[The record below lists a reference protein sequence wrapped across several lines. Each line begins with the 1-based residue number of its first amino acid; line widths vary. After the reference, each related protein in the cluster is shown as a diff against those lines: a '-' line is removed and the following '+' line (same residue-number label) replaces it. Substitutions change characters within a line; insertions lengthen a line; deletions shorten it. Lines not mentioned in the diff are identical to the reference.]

1 MTATLNYDLRNG
13 LEFGTD
19 EMGQANLKMVIDFA
33 LETFFDTLLL
43 AARAEAKG
51 MADTNMISV
60 RTLCHVVWDELMKQ
74 DEEAAGMWNEG
85 WFHIVKDGT
94 VLGHFLKNWKNT
106 IYIDAQSAD
115 ESESVADLLLYL
127 DLEAL
132 TMQAKMWSAQQA

>member
-43 AARAEAKG
+43 VARAQDKG
-51 MADTNMISV
+51 MADTNLVGI
-60 RTLCHVVWDELMKQ
+60 RDLCHVVFDDLKKQ
-74 DEEAAGMWNEG
+74 DEEAAQIWNAS
-85 WFHIVKDGT
+85 WFDIIKDGT

-115 ESESVADLLLYL
+115 EGETVADLLLYL

-132 TMQAKMWSAQQA
+132 TMQAKMWGANK